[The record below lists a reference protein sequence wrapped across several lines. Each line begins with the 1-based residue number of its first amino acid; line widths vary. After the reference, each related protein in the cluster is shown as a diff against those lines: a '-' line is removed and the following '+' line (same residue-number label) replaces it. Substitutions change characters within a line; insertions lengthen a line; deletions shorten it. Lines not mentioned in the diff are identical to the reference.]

1 MRCDRFSGVSVG
13 VLDFDSASFSSTS
26 SSVLCVQAVGGA
38 LFEPEFPSEEDGRG
52 ITSRLV
58 PSGVADDSDLEL
70 GHETTLGFVMSLP
83 LSEADAGAASLL
95 LALETRL
102 TRRSS
107 CPVSADNCLRC
118 ACIRS
123 MLLDV
128 IGTGHLSSDCCSNG
142 RPAMTMR
149 RLPIGHEVCATCGT
163 AKCMALGVGASV
175 LLEGAEGTG
184 ASVESALVCGSA

>member
-1 MRCDRFSGVSVG
+1 LRCDRFSGVSVG
-13 VLDFDSASFSSTS
+13 VLDFDSAIFSSTS
-26 SSVLCVQAVGGA
+26 SSIFCVQAVGGA
-38 LFEPEFPSEEDGRG
+38 LFEPKFPSTKDGRG
-52 ITSRLV
+52 ITSRLT
-58 PSGVADDSDLEL
+58 PGSVADDSDLEL
-70 GHETTLGFVMSLP
+70 GRETALGFVISLP

-118 ACIRS
+118 ARIRS

-128 IGTGHLSSDCCSNG
+128 IGTGDLSSDCFGNG
-142 RPAMTMR
+142 RPAMTMC
-149 RLPIGHEVCATCGT
+149 RLPIAHEVCATCAT

-175 LLEGAEGTG
+175 LLEGAEGTV
-184 ASVESALVCGSA
+184 APVESALVCGSA